1 MGFRIILFIFLINA
15 FSHFSIG
22 QGCSDAGFCTM
33 GAMKPDQAYDKS
45 QVVKLKTIDFSNYV
59 ALTRFEDVIVVQN
72 LEINVGVR
80 KKSSFQIKLPYTTTI
95 GPLANVSGVGDLSLS
110 FTHLLWANQRLQ
122 FSGTIGGKIPT
133 GDGDRKI
140 DGRSLP
146 MYYQPSLGTYDAII
160 GFSLIS
166 RKWLWATGYQ
176 HAFGTN
182 GSNFSWGQWKDT
194 EFFETALIY
203 PTSRRL
209 KRGEDVMFR
218 IERNF
223 RFSKFNFAIGLLE
236 IYRINEDTRLNP
248 KTSEREKA
256 NDDLG
261 TSKGSALTLIGSGG
275 YNFSTKSALKVVV
288 GRRIIKR
295 HINPDGL
302 SREWVF
308 TLGYQFRF

>member
-1 MGFRIILFIFLINA
+1 MGLRILAFIFFICSLGQQ
-15 FSHFSIG
+15 SIG

-45 QVVKLKTIDFSNYV
+45 QSLKLKTIDFSNYV

-72 LEINVGVR
+72 LEVNVGIKR
-80 KKSSFQIKLPYTTTI
+80 KSSFQLKLPYTTTI
-95 GPLANVSGVGDLSLS
+95 GPLANVSGLGDLTLS
-110 FTHLLWANQRLQ
+110 FTHLLWTNNTFQ

-133 GDGDRKI
+133 GDGNKML
-140 DGRSLP
+140 DGRTLP
-146 MYYQPSLGTYDAII
+146 MYYQPSLGTYDAIL

-166 RKWLWATGYQ
+166 RKWMIATGYQ

-182 GSNFSWGQWKDT
+182 NSNFSWGQWKDT
-194 EFFETALIY
+194 EFFETALMY
-203 PTSRRL
+203 PTSRSL
-209 KRGEDVMFR
+209 KRGEDIMFR

-223 RFSKFNFAIGLLE
+223 RFAKFNFALGLLE

-248 KTSEREKA
+248 QTSEREKA
-256 NDDLG
+256 NDDEG
-261 TSKGSALTLIGSGG
+261 TSKGSALTLICSGG
-275 YNFSTKSALKVVV
+275 YNFSTKSALKVIV